1 MNRVLSSLLAF
12 SLLVPLGVEAQ
23 AGTGSAGRTSTAAA
37 NRAAASGGAISRDE
51 IEDLGPEAQV
61 FLSTLDIIRDYALE
75 PRADSLLWEEAIDGL
90 IKELNDPYATVLS
103 PDEVASFEEQ
113 STGNYAGIGIGIEV
127 LNAAVTITKV
137 FPNTP
142 ADHAGLMVGDR
153 IAGVN
158 EDEGDGWS
166 TDDAS
171 NKIRGEPGT
180 TVTVYIDRDGFDE
193 PRPFAMERAE
203 VHAPAVQGEHIF
215 DDLQYLLLERV
226 TRNSA
231 VEVDSVLSE
240 MGNARGLI
248 FDLRR
253 NPGGYLDESLNLADL
268 FLDRGS
274 VLVTTRSRARGTDEL
289 QEESARARMTPRV
302 DDDIPIVVLVDR
314 YSASA
319 AEIVAGALQDHDR
332 ALVLGERSFGKG
344 TVQSVIPLPGGRL
357 IRITSG
363 QWFTPQGRM
372 INRPRD
378 AEGRPIEQAD
388 SVPEYK
394 SVAGRTLI
402 GGGGIF
408 PDLEV
413 ADDTLTTAEQG
424 LMQAATD
431 AEFPIQADI
440 QETALTAVQEA
451 RDAGNP
457 EEASFPA
464 DAMDGLYASILE
476 SGIPE
481 ELLTDETRGYLR
493 WRVEVAFYQRLGRE
507 DRALEVRSE
516 RDTVLGTAIRLLRES
531 QTQEDLFALA
541 EAESEARAEAQ
552 VEVRPPSTQA
562 SN

>member
-1 MNRVLSSLLAF
+1 MKRLVHTLLATSLLA
-12 SLLVPLGVEAQ
+12 PLSVAAQ
-23 AGTGSAGRTSTAAA
+23 AGNSSAGRAPAG
-37 NRAAASGGAISRDE
+37 RASAGGALSNDDISR
-51 IEDLGPEAQV
+51 LGPEAQV
-61 FLSTLDIIRDYALE
+61 FFSTLDVIRDYALE

-90 IKELNDPYATVLS
+90 VKELNDPYATVLS

-127 LNAAVTITKV
+127 LNGAVTITKV

-142 ADHAGLMVGDR
+142 ADHGGIMVGDL
-153 IAGVN
+153 IVGV
-158 EDEGDGWS
+158 DDDTGASWT
-166 TDDAS
+166 TDDAAT
-171 NKIRGEPGT
+171 KIRGEVGT
-180 TVTVYIDRDGFDE
+180 KVVVHIDREGFSE
-193 PRPFAMERAE
+193 PRPFELERAE
-203 VHAPAVQGEHIF
+203 VHAPAVQGEHISG
-215 DDLQYLLLERV
+215 DLQYLLLERV

-231 VEVDSVLSE
+231 AEVDSVLNE
-240 MGNARGLI
+240 MGDVHGLI
-248 FDLRR
+248 FDLRQ

-289 QEESARARMTPRV
+289 REESARARMTPRMN
-302 DDDIPIVVLVDR
+302 DNIPIVVLVDR

-319 AEIVAGALQDHDR
+319 AEIIAGALQDHDR

-378 AEGRPIEQAD
+378 AQGRPIAQAD

-408 PDLEV
+408 PDLQV
-413 ADDTLTTAEQG
+413 LDDTLTATEQDF
-424 LMQAATD
+424 MQATVD
-431 AEFPIQADI
+431 AEYPLQTNI

-451 RDAGNP
+451 RDAGDP
-457 EEASFPA
+457 ESAPLPE
-464 DAMDGLYASILE
+464 DAMDGLYASILDA
-476 SGIPE
+476 GVPE
-481 ELLTDETRGYLR
+481 GKLTEETRDYLR
-493 WRVEVAFYQRLGRE
+493 WRVEVVYYQRLGRE

-516 RDTVLGTAIRLLRES
+516 RDTVLGTAIRFLHES
-531 QTQEDLFALA
+531 QTQNDLFALA
-541 EAESEARAEAQ
+541 EAESEARAEAH
-552 VEVRPPSTQA
+552 VRPSTPSAGA
-562 SN
+562 SQPN